1 MSCLKQMQTF
11 FSIIVQHKSIP
22 IPYYHLNRSWR
33 HVLLQIIL
41 PCARCR
47 DRQFKLICF
56 ACFVVLPSQRLK
68 AAITCFCRWLIGC
81 LANRL
86 VDKFCLSLL
95 SHREQRPTEP
105 RLYQAAWQHRVS
117 CGECGEKPR
126 GGVQLRGRGKPT
138 SHVPVSAWLQ
148 SFISLFLLSL
158 LMLHAFIQVIVSIS
172 FNFLT
177 SCLHFVLTSPRRILA
192 AENATE
198 RGLWQNSCAHKSCS
212 TLAFLYR
219 TVTWFFA
226 LKGSLLFVNT
236 CYLHVSPLRR
246 TVI

>member
-126 GGVQLRGRGKPT
+126 GAVQLRGRGKPT

-177 SCLHFVLTSPRRILA
+177 SCRGQMSPFCPHQSPSHFGSWKCHWERTVAKLVCPQILQH
-192 AENATE
+192 TCISV
-198 RGLWQNSCAHKSCS
+198 QNSHLILCAKRQF
-212 TLAFLYR
+212 AF
-219 TVTWFFA
+219 
-226 LKGSLLFVNT
+226 
-236 CYLHVSPLRR
+236 C
-246 TVI
+246 